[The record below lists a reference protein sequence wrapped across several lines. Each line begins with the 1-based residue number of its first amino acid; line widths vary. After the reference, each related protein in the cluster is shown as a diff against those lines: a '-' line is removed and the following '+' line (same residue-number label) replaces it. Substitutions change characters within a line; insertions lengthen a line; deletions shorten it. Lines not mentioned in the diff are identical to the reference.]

1 MKIAFVGAGRLAQT
15 LAAAFSQAG
24 WSIAAVASR
33 SAESSRRL
41 AEATGGTCQ
50 VFRESQEAVD
60 EADLVFLTVPDDS
73 IEPVASGLR
82 WRSGQSVVH
91 CSGATEVSALAA
103 AGQQGAQ
110 MGGFHPLQLFADP
123 AVALAGI
130 PGSSVAI
137 EAPEGL
143 MQTLRDLA
151 ASVGYQ
157 PITLPPGVRGRYHAA
172 TNYSASFLLSLLR
185 EACDL
190 WNAFGVDDQ
199 AALAALL
206 PLARGTLD
214 AAEARGLAGALA
226 GPISR
231 GDVGVVR
238 RHLADLTAVGPESV
252 EFYRTLARR
261 QLRLAKEKGSLG
273 ADAIGRLAEA
283 LDTP

>member
-1 MKIAFVGAGRLAQT
+1 
-15 LAAAFSQAG
+15 
-24 WSIAAVASR
+24 SIAAVASR

-103 AGQQGAQ
+103 AAQQGAQ

-157 PITLPPGVRGRYHAA
+157 P
-172 TNYSASFLLSLLR
+172 
-185 EACDL
+185 
-190 WNAFGVDDQ
+190 
-199 AALAALL
+199 
-206 PLARGTLD
+206 
-214 AAEARGLAGALA
+214 
-226 GPISR
+226 
-231 GDVGVVR
+231 
-238 RHLADLTAVGPESV
+238 
-252 EFYRTLARR
+252 
-261 QLRLAKEKGSLG
+261 
-273 ADAIGRLAEA
+273 
-283 LDTP
+283 